1 MDLMKFK
8 TFLNEGFVN
17 LIQDDPKKSDYVDAV
32 WDMIQ
37 KSYAPI
43 GGIKTNGFQS
53 KEAMMKLPFWK
64 VGTVKGKP
72 VAVTIYKDK
81 NGRKSVASATD
92 GSDEGKMRIKNM
104 MAAELK
110 RSYGEKSKA
119 ALGTALKV
127 TPPDVIKQFLILPK
141 DVQALDP
148 KEKIIPI
155 KGMPKKDWPADAK
168 TTIEKYPYLIDYGYF
183 RDFGGTMLFKVMMGT
198 PGNKV
203 RRF

>member
-17 LIQDDPKKSDYVDAV
+17 LIQDDPKKSQYVDAV

-43 GGIKTNGFQS
+43 GGIKSNGFQS
-53 KEAMMKLPFWK
+53 KEAMMTLPFWK

-81 NGRKSVASATD
+81 GGRKSVASATD
-92 GSDEGKMRIKNM
+92 GSDEGKARIKNM

-148 KEKIIPI
+148 KDKIIPI

-168 TTIEKYPYLIDYGYF
+168 TTLEKYPYLIDYGYL

-198 PGNKV
+198 PGKKV
-203 RRF
+203 KKF

>member
-37 KSYAPI
+37 KSYAPM
-43 GGIKTNGFQS
+43 GGIKSNGFQS
-53 KEAMMKLPFWK
+53 KEAMMKMPFWK
-64 VGTVKGKP
+64 IGTVKGKP

-92 GSDEGKMRIKNM
+92 GSEEGKARIKDM
-104 MAAELK
+104 MKNELK

-127 TPPDVIKQFLILPK
+127 TPPDVIKQFLIPPAEVAKMDPK
-141 DVQALDP
+141 D
-148 KEKIIPI
+148 KIIPI
-155 KGMPKKDWPADAK
+155 KGVPKKDWPADAK
-168 TTIEKYPYLIDYGYF
+168 TTIEKYPYLVDYGYL

-198 PGNKV
+198 PGKTIT
-203 RRF
+203 RR